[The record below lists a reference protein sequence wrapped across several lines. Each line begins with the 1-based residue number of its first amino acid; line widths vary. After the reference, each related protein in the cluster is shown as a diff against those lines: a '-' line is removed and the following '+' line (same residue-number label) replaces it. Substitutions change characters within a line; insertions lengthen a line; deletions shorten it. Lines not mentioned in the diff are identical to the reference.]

1 MRPFIDGTSKKKK
14 KKKEKASTFPD
25 LRLFPN
31 LRSNPRLRA
40 YTHNTARHFPSTS
53 PSTLPPLTLLP
64 ETTWNH
70 AVQQIRFHLSNLT
83 EYCISMYAS
92 ISSVIV
98 HRVFDRY
105 PPIWTVIEARQH
117 RGMGGERG
125 KSVNLDI
132 FQFILFQGNE
142 RAESWKSRS
151 LYVFQFSS
159 LSQSLKL
166 ELVIFVKSVE
176 FNLHSLPLHF

>member
-1 MRPFIDGTSKKKK
+1 MERAKKKK
-14 KKKEKASTFPD
+14 KRKKK
-25 LRLFPN
+25 LRL
-31 LRSNPRLRA
+31 
-40 YTHNTARHFPSTS
+40 S
-53 PSTLPPLTLLP
+53 PTFDFFLIFDLTLVYVLTRIIPHAIFHLLLHPPLPTPLALLP
-64 ETTWNH
+64 ETTSNH

-142 RAESWKSRS
+142 RTESWKSRS
-151 LYVFQFSS
+151 LFP
-159 LSQSLKL
+159 LSILKNPWNYIRQ
-166 ELVIFVKSVE
+166 VGWI
-176 FNLHSLPLHF
+176 

>member
-1 MRPFIDGTSKKKK
+1 MERAKK

-53 PSTLPPLTLLP
+53 PSTPPLALLP

-83 EYCISMYAS
+83 EYCISMYATAS

-176 FNLHSLPLHF
+176 FNLHSPPLHF

>member
-1 MRPFIDGTSKKKK
+1 MKRAKKKK
-14 KKKEKASTFPD
+14 KRKKK
-25 LRLFPN
+25 LRL
-31 LRSNPRLRA
+31 
-40 YTHNTARHFPSTS
+40 S
-53 PSTLPPLTLLP
+53 PTFDFFLIFDLTLVYVLTRIIPHAIFDLLLHPPLPTPLALLP

-83 EYCISMYAS
+83 EYCISMYATAS
-92 ISSVIV
+92 ISSVII
-98 HRVFDRY
+98 HRIFDRY

-142 RAESWKSRS
+142 RTESWKSRS
-151 LYVFQFSS
+151 LFP
-159 LSQSLKL
+159 LSILKIGIYIRQ
-166 ELVIFVKSVE
+166 VGWI
-176 FNLHSLPLHF
+176 